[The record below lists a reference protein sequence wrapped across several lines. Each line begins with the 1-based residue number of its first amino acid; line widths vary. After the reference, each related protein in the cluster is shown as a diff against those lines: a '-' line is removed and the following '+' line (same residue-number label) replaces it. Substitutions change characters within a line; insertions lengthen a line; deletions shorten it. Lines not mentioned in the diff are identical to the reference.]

1 MSVSGPIFVFTPQ
14 DDLIPIYEQPYE
26 TEDVFQELLAKYP
39 QLLLGGDDRTP
50 YSALLLIAREQGVPI
65 TEGGGN
71 HFSLDHLFVDQ
82 DGVPTLVEVKRRSD
96 TRNRREIVA
105 QMLDYASNGL
115 ACWTIDDLQQNF
127 AETCRADGKDPGAVL
142 EEFAGTGSDV
152 AGFWQTIEE
161 NIRAERIR
169 MIFVADE
176 ISPELRRIISFLNR
190 QMRTSEMLAIELRQ
204 FVGAGIRAF
213 VPDVIV
219 KPDRVVPVPG
229 VTWTEERFMAV
240 LEEKAGTEAV
250 DVARDLLAWGRR
262 ATSEISY
269 GRGVRD
275 GSLIPMLQWRGL
287 DYYPIFVWTYGKV
300 EIQFQWLQYR
310 PPFDDV
316 EKRKDLLNRL
326 NAIAGISLPPDSLGR
341 RPSFPLT
348 VLTPREVREQ
358 FIAVLDWVIAEIMGT
373 GEP

>member
-1 MSVSGPIFVFTPQ
+1 M
-14 DDLIPIYEQPYE
+14 
-26 TEDVFQELLAKYP
+26 
-39 QLLLGGDDRTP
+39 
-50 YSALLLIAREQGVPI
+50 
-65 TEGGGN
+65 
-71 HFSLDHLFVDQ
+71 
-82 DGVPTLVEVKRRSD
+82 
-96 TRNRREIVA
+96 
-105 QMLDYASNGL
+105 
-115 ACWTIDDLQQNF
+115 
-127 AETCRADGKDPGAVL
+127 L

-300 EIQFQWLQYR
+300 EIQIQWLQYR

-358 FIAVLDWVIAEIMGT
+358 FIAGLDWVIAEIMGT